1 MNTLSDERTYALC
14 AHVPYFARRRLD
26 EFSDQIE
33 PSLLDD
39 LRIVSSELVSN
50 AVEHSGRTLG
60 DPITVKTGLKSNVLR
75 VEVVDYGE
83 RVVTLKA
90 QPSERSG
97 LGFVRSGLGFV
108 DELSDRWSAASASP
122 FSVWAEIDVE
132 TKGLVRRRPA
142 PPG

>member
-1 MNTLSDERTYALC
+1 MSATQSSTLG
-14 AHVPYFARRRLD
+14 
-26 EFSDQIE
+26 
-33 PSLLDD
+33 
-39 LRIVSSELVSN
+39 
-50 AVEHSGRTLG
+50 GRLG

-75 VEVVDYGE
+75 VEVVDYGD

-90 QPSERSG
+90 QPSECSG
-97 LGFVRSGLGFV
+97 LGFCRSGLGFV

-142 PPG
+142 PPR